1 MRIIDYQHA
10 LKFITEKEIAAMEGE
25 TLSAK
30 SKLVNRTGRIDFTGW
45 VDYPL
50 AGEETSKSLP
60 PPAESGEFEVLLVIT
75 LAAPI
80 SARRP
85 VWSCST
91 LILESRVGRKSFCRA
106 HFPRLIRGNS

>member
-30 SKLVNRTGRIDFTGW
+30 SKLVNRTGPGSDFTGW

-50 AGEETSKSLP
+50 AGEENIKKSLP
-60 PPAESGEFEVLLVIT
+60 PPAESGRI
-75 LAAPI
+75 
-80 SARRP
+80 
-85 VWSCST
+85 
-91 LILESRVGRKSFCRA
+91 RKFS
-106 HFPRLIRGNS
+106 S